1 MSCRYSFPAVRI
13 NKRFVTAPAAGAL
26 CSTAWNRRKTK
37 CIWYPS
43 VVNFGTTGS
52 LFAICSRVTRRFAM
66 RRVRPMTEGVQP
78 PFD

>member
-1 MSCRYSFPAVRI
+1 MSCRYSFPAVRV

-43 VVNFGTTGS
+43 VVNFERPAR
-52 LFAICSRVTRRFAM
+52 FSRSAH
-66 RRVRPMTEGVQP
+66 G
-78 PFD
+78 